1 MIFKTTCPY
10 CNNTVIIKADY
21 SPTFNEFVPVIYN
34 EIHGYNESI
43 QISRNEYLK
52 RKSKEKEIVFGSDA
66 HNLTSRKPNWD
77 LLQKKV
83 DVSIIETS
91 DKMLERYANYM
102 AV

>member
-52 RKSKEKEIVFGSDA
+52 RKSKEKEM
-66 HNLTSRKPNWD
+66 
-77 LLQKKV
+77 KV
-83 DVSIIETS
+83 NYNKS
-91 DKMLERYANYM
+91 DKIVALLTKLRDVIDELISEFTDK
-102 AV
+102 

>member
-1 MIFKTTCPY
+1 MFTDTLNI
-10 CNNTVIIKADY
+10 TVKNLI
-21 SPTFNEFVPVIYN
+21 NE
-34 EIHGYNESI
+34 
-43 QISRNEYLK
+43 
-52 RKSKEKEIVFGSDA
+52 EKEIVFGSDA